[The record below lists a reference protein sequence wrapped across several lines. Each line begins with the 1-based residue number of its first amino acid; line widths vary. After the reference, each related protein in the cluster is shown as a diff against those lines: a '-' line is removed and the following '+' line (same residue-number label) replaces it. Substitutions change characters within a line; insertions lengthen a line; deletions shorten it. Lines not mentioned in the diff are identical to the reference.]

1 MKYLRVNLTK
11 NVKDLLISLKLH
23 NFSTVL
29 EALARAI
36 REEKETKGIQ
46 MGKEEVKL
54 YLQRTWYYI

>member
-11 NVKDLLISLKLH
+11 SVKDLLISLH
-23 NFSTVL
+23 NFSTVQ

-46 MGKEEVKL
+46 IGKQEVKL
-54 YLQRTWYYI
+54 YLQRT